1 MPILNVDD
9 EIELELTHECDW
21 NCRYCAIK
29 THELPPVSERDAIEK
44 VRQAAGHATVTFS
57 GGEPGTMSREAL
69 ERMLQIAEEAG
80 SDVCVN
86 TNGLLLRKYPDLA
99 PRFKEII
106 YHCSKDLDD

>member
-69 ERMLQIAEEAG
+69 ERMLQIAEGAG